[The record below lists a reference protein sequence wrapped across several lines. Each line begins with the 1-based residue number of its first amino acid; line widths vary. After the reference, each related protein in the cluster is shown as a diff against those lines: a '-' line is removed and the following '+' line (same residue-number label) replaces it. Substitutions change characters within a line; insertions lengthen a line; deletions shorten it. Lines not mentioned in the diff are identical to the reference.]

1 MPPKPKD
8 KGQLLRPSKQIH
20 SLLNLLANYLIG
32 MDFAFISHG
41 SHLAAAVA
49 SR

>member
-1 MPPKPKD
+1 MPPKPKG
-8 KGQLLRPSKQIH
+8 KCQLQNPSKQIH
-20 SLLNLLANYLIG
+20 PPPNLLANYLIG

-41 SHLAAAVA
+41 SQLAAAVA